1 MAESARLADNED
13 VPRFFEI
20 AMEHSKHIVDE
31 RGGELMLK
39 EDGPT
44 PPDAYANELA
54 EAIASPTSIVVAG
67 SYDGVVFGF
76 GRMELVDLNGSS
88 RLARIHELIVAE
100 SAREVGIGEAMMNLL
115 LQQAESRGCFGV
127 DAIAL
132 PGDRETKNFF
142 ESFGLKARKLIV
154 HRSLTTD
161 E

>member
-1 MAESARLADNED
+1 MTESACLADYD
-13 VPRFFEI
+13 DIPRLVEI
-20 AMEHSKHIVDE
+20 ATEHSKHIVDK

-39 EDGPT
+39 EDGPAG
-44 PPDAYANELA
+44 PDEYAEELA
-54 EAIASPTSIVVAG
+54 QAIASPTSIVVAG
-67 SYDGVVFGF
+67 SYGGVVFGF
-76 GRMELVDLNGSS
+76 SRMEFVDLNGSS
-88 RLARIHELIVAE
+88 LLARIHELIVAE
-100 SAREVGIGEAMMNLL
+100 PAREVGIGEAMMNLL

-142 ESFGLKARKLIV
+142 ESFGLKARKLVV